1 MKIVIPTAG
10 YGKRL
15 RPHTWSRPKPLL
27 TVADKP
33 VLGHVLGLLSTLPS
47 IDEVVFII
55 GHLGDQ
61 IEHYVSEQHPR
72 LPVRFVQQT
81 ELLGQSHAIWLA
93 REGLDGPMVMTF
105 VDTLIETD
113 LTGLADEKAEAVAWV
128 RQVSDPRRFGVA
140 RVGEGGWVSRL
151 IEKPEDMS
159 ENLAVVGFYYFHE
172 ARQLIAAIE
181 EQMKR
186 SIQLKGEYFLVDA
199 INLMLEDGLRLR
211 VQHVDSW
218 HDCGTPEALLET
230 NHYLLENGRDNSD
243 QVAQVDGVSIQPP
256 VFISP
261 SANLQ
266 HSTIGP
272 HVSIGPDCTID
283 NAVIRNSIIEQGSQ
297 IQDCELVDSLLGREV
312 QVSGGSH
319 SLQLNLGDH
328 SQLRSD

>member
-10 YGKRL
+10 FGKRL

-33 VLGHVLGLLSTLPS
+33 VLGHVLDLISTLSS

-61 IEHYVSEQHPR
+61 IEHYIVERHPR
-72 LPVRFVQQT
+72 MPARFVEQA

-93 REGLDGPMVMTF
+93 REGLEGPMVMTF

-113 LTGLADEKAEAVAWV
+113 LTGLAHEEAEAVAWV
-128 RQVSDPRRFGVA
+128 RQVPDPRRFGVA
-140 RVGEGGWVSRL
+140 RVGAGGWVTKL
-151 IEKPEDMS
+151 IEKPKDMD
-159 ENLAVVGFYYFHE
+159 ENLAVVGFYYFQE
-172 ARQLIAAIE
+172 ARHLIAAID

-186 SIQLKGEYFLVDA
+186 SIQLKGEFFLADA
-199 INLMLEDGLRLR
+199 INLMLDDGLKLR

-230 NHYLLENGRDNSD
+230 NRYLLENGRDNSD
-243 QVAQVDGVSIQPP
+243 QAAQREGVSVQPP
-256 VFISP
+256 VFVSP

-266 HSTIGP
+266 RSVIGP
-272 HVSIGPDCTID
+272 HVSIGPNCVID
-283 NAVIRNSIIEQGSQ
+283 NAVIRNSIIEEGTQ
-297 IQDCELVDSLLGREV
+297 IQDCKLVDSLLGREV
-312 QVSGGSH
+312 HVSGGSH
-319 SLQLNLGDH
+319 SLNVGDH
-328 SQLRSD
+328 SQIRSE

>member
-33 VLGHVLGLLSTLPS
+33 VLGHVLDLVSTLPS

-61 IEHYVSEQHPR
+61 IERYVAERHPQ
-72 LPVRFVQQT
+72 LPARFVEQT

-93 REGLDGPMVMTF
+93 RQGLEGPMVMTF

-113 LTGLADEKAEAVAWV
+113 LTGLADEQAEAVAWV
-128 RQVSDPRRFGVA
+128 RQVPDPRRFGVA
-140 RVGEGGWVSRL
+140 RVGEGGWVTRL
-151 IEKPEDMS
+151 IEKPKDMH
-159 ENLAVVGFYYFHE
+159 ENLAVVGFYYFQE
-172 ARQLIAAIE
+172 SRDLISAID

-186 SIQLKGEYFLVDA
+186 SIQLKGEFFLADA
-199 INLMLEDGLRLR
+199 INLMLDASLKLR
-211 VQHVDSW
+211 VQQVDSW

-230 NHYLLENGRDNSD
+230 NCYLLENGRDNSD
-243 QVAQVDGVSIQPP
+243 QAAQWEGVSIQPP

-261 SANLQ
+261 SASLQ
-266 HSTIGP
+266 RSVIGP
-272 HVSIGPDCTID
+272 HVSIGPNCVID
-283 NAVIRNSIIEQGSQ
+283 NAVIRNSIIEQGTR
-297 IQDCELVDSLLGREV
+297 IQDCTLVDSLLGRDV
-312 QVSGGSH
+312 HVSGGSH
-319 SLQLNLGDH
+319 SLNVGDH
-328 SQLRSD
+328 SQIRSE